1 MRGQLIEEAEKSGV
15 PIVLVHGNPE
25 TDVVWDLLVERLVE
39 SGHDEPV
46 CLSPPGFGA
55 PVPGGFGATSA
66 EYVAWLIAEL
76 EDIGEPVDLV
86 GHDVGGAH
94 AIGVAMSRP
103 DLLRSWSVD
112 GLGVLDPD
120 YEWHELAQVWQTP
133 GAGEA
138 WIAANLKQ
146 SPEQRAAFLN
156 GHGMEAS
163 IAARVATGF
172 DEAMGACILSL
183 YRSRRR
189 EDLDVVSADLGAA
202 AARPG
207 LAVLATAD
215 RLVGS
220 DEQKRR
226 SAARAGAVVAELPG
240 LRHWWMTENDGR
252 PGVEALSAFWSSLA
266 T

>member
-1 MRGQLIEEAEKSGV
+1 VR
-15 PIVLVHGNPE
+15 
-25 TDVVWDLLVERLVE
+25 
-39 SGHDEPV
+39 
-46 CLSPPGFGA
+46 LSPPGFGA
-55 PVPGGFGATSA
+55 PVPDGFGATAA

-76 EDIGEPVDLV
+76 EGIGEPVDLV
-86 GHDVGGAH
+86 GHDVGGAL

-103 DLLRSWSVD
+103 DLLRSWCAD

-133 GAGEA
+133 GAGED
-138 WIAANLKQ
+138 WIAAHLKQ

-156 GHGMEAS
+156 QRGMEAS
-163 IAARVATGF
+163 IAGRVAKGF
-172 DEAMGACILSL
+172 NEAMGACILSL
-183 YRSRRR
+183 YRSLRSD
-189 EDLDVVSADLGAA
+189 DLAVVSADLGAA

-207 LAVLATAD
+207 LAVLAAAD
-215 RLVGS
+215 TLVGT

-240 LRHWWMTENDGR
+240 LGHWWMTEDEGR
-252 PGVEALSAFWSSLA
+252 PGAEALSRFWSSLA

>member
-1 MRGQLIEEAEKSGV
+1 MSQIEEAVPGGI

-25 TDVVWDLLVERLVE
+25 TDVVWDLLVARLVE

-46 CLSPPGFGA
+46 RLSPPGFGA
-55 PVPGGFGATSA
+55 PVPDGFGATAA
-66 EYVAWLIAEL
+66 EYLVWLIAEL

-103 DLLRSWSVD
+103 DLLHSWCAD

-120 YEWHELAQVWQTP
+120 YQWHELAQVWQTP
-133 GAGEA
+133 GAGEE
-138 WIAANLKQ
+138 WIAANLER
-146 SPEQRAAFLN
+146 SPEQRATFLN
-156 GHGMEAS
+156 EHGMEAS

-172 DEAMGACILSL
+172 DEAMGSCILSL
-183 YRSRRR
+183 YRSRRP
-189 EDLDVVSADLGAA
+189 EHLAVVSADLGAA

-207 LAVLATAD
+207 LAMLATGD
-215 RLVGS
+215 TLVGT

-226 SAARAGAVVAELPG
+226 SAARAGALVAELPG
-240 LRHWWMTENDGR
+240 LRHWWMTEDDCRSGA
-252 PGVEALSAFWSSLA
+252 EALTAFWSSLA